1 MIKRTFK
8 RAFRDSLPVLAGYLA
23 LGIGFGV
30 LLQSKGYSFW
40 WAILM
45 SVTIFTGS
53 GQYAGVDFLAN
64 SASIVTTAIMTFIIN
79 ARHFFYGFS
88 LLDKYNGA
96 GWFKPYLIFGLTDET
111 YSVVCSAKLDDTI
124 DHKKYYLFLTAL
136 DHCYWITGCTLGAVL
151 GEILPFSNEGIGYS
165 MTALF
170 IVIMVEQWL
179 TSKEHLPVILGVS
192 TTIVCLVIFGADLF
206 IIPAMVLIAFE
217 LVIFR
222 KKLDKTAEPDGE
234 EAHGDD

>member
-23 LGIGFGV
+23 LGFGFGV

-45 SVTIFTGS
+45 SCTIFAGS
-53 GQYAGVDFLAN
+53 GQYAGVDFLA
-64 SASIVTTAIMTFIIN
+64 SGASILTTAIMTLIIN

-88 LLDKYNGA
+88 LLDKYKGSGA
-96 GWFKPYLIFGLTDET
+96 FKPYLIFGLTDET
-111 YSVVCSAKLDDTI
+111 YSIVCSAQLDDTI
-124 DHKKYYLFLTAL
+124 DHKKYYLFLTTL
-136 DHCYWITGCTLGAVL
+136 DQGYWIIGCTLGAVI
-151 GEILPFSNEGIGYS
+151 GGVLPFSNEGIDFA

-179 TSKEHLPVILGVS
+179 STKQHLPAILGVV
-192 TTIVCLVIFGADLF
+192 TTVVCLCVFGAELF
-206 IIPAMVLIAFE
+206 IIPSMILIAIE
-217 LVIFR
+217 LVLFR
-222 KKLDKTAEPDGE
+222 KKLETPESE
-234 EAHGDD
+234 VSGDD

>member
-45 SVTIFTGS
+45 SVTIFAGS

-64 SASIVTTAIMTFIIN
+64 SATIVTTAIMTFIIN
-79 ARHFFYGFS
+79 ARHFFYGCS
-88 LLDKYNGA
+88 LLDKYKGA
-96 GWFKPYLIFGLTDET
+96 GIFKPYLIFGLTDET
-111 YSVVCSAKLDDTI
+111 YSIVCSAKLDDTI

-222 KKLDKTAEPDGE
+222 KKLDKTEAPDGE
-234 EAHGDD
+234 EANGDD

>member
-1 MIKRTFK
+1 M
-8 RAFRDSLPVLAGYLA
+8 
-23 LGIGFGV
+23 
-30 LLQSKGYSFW
+30 
-40 WAILM
+40 
-45 SVTIFTGS
+45 
-53 GQYAGVDFLAN
+53 
-64 SASIVTTAIMTFIIN
+64 
-79 ARHFFYGFS
+79 
-88 LLDKYNGA
+88 
-96 GWFKPYLIFGLTDET
+96 
-111 YSVVCSAKLDDTI
+111 
-124 DHKKYYLFLTAL
+124 
-136 DHCYWITGCTLGAVL
+136 
-151 GEILPFSNEGIGYS
+151 PFSNEGIGYS

>member
-1 MIKRTFK
+1 
-8 RAFRDSLPVLAGYLA
+8 
-23 LGIGFGV
+23 
-30 LLQSKGYSFW
+30 
-40 WAILM
+40 M
-45 SVTIFTGS
+45 SVTIFAGS

-88 LLDKYNGA
+88 LLDKYKGA
-96 GWFKPYLIFGLTDET
+96 GIFKPYLIFGLTDET
-111 YSVVCSAKLDDTI
+111 YSIVCSAKLDDTI

-151 GEILPFSNEGIGYS
+151 GEILPFSSEGIGYS

-222 KKLDKTAEPDGE
+222 KKLDKTSAPDGE
-234 EAHGDD
+234 EAKSDD